1 MSIFSYV
8 WFYKNG
14 LILCILFCGCF
25 YIFLY
30 LFITGLCHSV
40 LMPSETFSAF
50 CMLFSLLPYDLLRAV
65 LCFVSFAFMAEKC
78 RPCLAVFSTQ
88 WTCSACVL
96 SCVQVFAT
104 PWSAAGQSPLPK
116 GLSKQQ
122 YWSGLPLSP
131 PEGLPDSG
139 IEPLSL
145 ALAAGFFN
153 VEPPGKSKYSVGIIN
168 LFEYLVLRGGE

>member
-1 MSIFSYV
+1 MVLQKWAYTLHIVLWLFLHLSISVYNRSMSFCFDVLRNIFA
-8 WFYKNG
+8 
-14 LILCILFCGCF
+14 
-25 YIFLY
+25 
-30 LFITGLCHSV
+30 
-40 LMPSETFSAF
+40 FS
-50 CMLFSLLPYDLLRAV
+50 MLFSLLPNDLLRAV

-139 IEPLSL
+139 IEPSSL
-145 ALAAGFFN
+145 A
-153 VEPPGKSKYSVGIIN
+153 
-168 LFEYLVLRGGE
+168 